1 MTTPVPLAAHMPE
14 RMTISLWDFSWY
26 TRTTAGEPF
35 ADLDAA
41 FARAVEL
48 GYNTVR
54 ICAMP
59 FLLFRSGLDTSAVRL
74 GPLGGGYGQRTRWY
88 DVKASTT
95 IDAREHLLELFRAA
109 KRHDCFIII
118 SSWEYQQSSSFAA
131 GRAWYDAL
139 MAVEPERRAS
149 VLADA
154 HADLIELL
162 AAHDLVDRVAFVEL
176 HNEAQ
181 FGYLTDGLAPDQSV
195 VVALRPR
202 LTAAIARFK
211 ERHADVPV
219 TVNYARVPVGEL
231 RGVPD
236 NVDVAVFHPYIYG
249 VLDEMVEHFRLRT
262 DASDLPQDELRATLL
277 RPGAPDF
284 TEWLP
289 PTDDR
294 WKLSATIVSRRE
306 VYLHDWCDTDA
317 YDRWLYD
324 RYAMHKAAM
333 ADKLVGWIE
342 AGADFALSRGIPL
355 VLGEGW
361 VGYTPAGGSF
371 EEGPVGA
378 EICRLAVR
386 TAARVGARGTVVC
399 SNAAP
404 HHAMW
409 ADEELQTTCNTTFRT
424 MTPEPPWQT

>member
-1 MTTPVPLAAHMPE
+1 VTTPVPLPAHLPD
-14 RMTISLWDFSWY
+14 RLTISLWDFTWY
-26 TRTTAGEPF
+26 TRTGPGEPF
-35 ADLDAA
+35 EDLDAA

-59 FLLFRSGLDTSAVRL
+59 FFLFRSGLDTSALTL
-74 GPLGGGYGQRTRWY
+74 GPLGGQYAQRTRWY
-88 DVKASTT
+88 DVKATTT
-95 IDAREHLLELFRAA
+95 IDAREHLLEFFRAA
-109 KRHDCFIII
+109 KRHDCFVII
-118 SSWEYQQSSSFAA
+118 SSWEYQQSSSFSA

-139 MAVEPERRAS
+139 MAVDPEERAE

-154 HADLIELL
+154 HADLVDLL
-162 AAHDLVDRVAFVEL
+162 REHDLDDRVAFVEL
-176 HNEAQ
+176 HNEVQA
-181 FGYLTDGLAPDQSV
+181 GYLTDGLPPDESA

-202 LTAAIARFK
+202 LTRGIERFK
-211 ERHADVPV
+211 SRHDDVPV
-219 TVNYARVPVGEL
+219 TVNYARVPLGEL
-231 RGVPD
+231 RGVPA

-249 VLDEMVEHFRLRT
+249 VLDEMVQRYRLRT
-262 DASDLPQDELRATLL
+262 DGSSFPQDEVRATFL

-284 TEWLP
+284 VDWLP
-289 PTDDR
+289 PEEDR
-294 WKLSATIVSRRE
+294 WKLEATIVGKPE
-306 VYLHDWCDTDA
+306 IYLHDWCDVDT

-324 RYAMHKAAM
+324 RYATYKAAM
-333 ADKLVGWIE
+333 ENKLVIWIE
-342 AGADFALSRGIPL
+342 AGADFALERGVPL

-404 HHAMW
+404 HHTMW
-409 ADEELQTTCNTTFRT
+409 DDAALQTWCNDHFRSAAVD
-424 MTPEPPWQT
+424 PEWKA